1 MTVLLPPIEGYWL
14 GPDKIAH
21 VLVPIAV
28 TGWVVAFKPSWYAWG
43 PIIGVTA
50 GMAWEISNWF
60 WVVEGS
66 PGVSLMDAMGFFAGG
81 LIAGMLALAHRRL
94 NHGR

>member
-1 MTVLLPPIEGYWL
+1 
-14 GPDKIAH
+14 
-21 VLVPIAV
+21 
-28 TGWVVAFKPSWYAWG
+28 
-43 PIIGVTA
+43 
-50 GMAWEISNWF
+50 MAWEISNWF